1 MPSRPFRLAAV
12 LAAILASSA
21 PGASATDVSADAPPM
36 HVEDGAVRIGSRTV
50 RLPAGDWT
58 LVHAKD
64 VHPALARDIDVT
76 TAWLVLLRNGRFGM
90 AMQLSLPVDDMK
102 KDRRLPDN
110 PCKAREGALRGDYS
124 HARSELDCLAVFGHH
139 DLQAVLQQRSPRTA
153 KWLARR
159 GVPKVDDGVE
169 FTYAHREGVMLGRV
183 AFYFPAQ
190 DFASDDDA
198 ATWASALR
206 DAFEPLVERK
216 VTQVDI
222 PPPPAAPSQP

>member
-1 MPSRPFRLAAV
+1 MPSCPFRLASL
-12 LAAILASSA
+12 LAAILCLAA
-21 PGASATDVSADAPPM
+21 PAAHATDVSADAPPT
-36 HVEDGAVRIGSRTV
+36 HVEDSAVRIGSRTV

-64 VHPALARDIDVT
+64 FHPALARDVDVT
-76 TAWLVLLRNGRFGM
+76 TAWLVLLRDGRFGM

-110 PCKAREGALRGDYS
+110 PCKAREGALRGDYT

-139 DLQAVLQQRSPRTA
+139 DLQAILQQRSPRTA

-159 GVPKVDDGVE
+159 GVPRIDDGVE

-190 DFASDDDA
+190 EFASDDEA
-198 ATWASALR
+198 AAWANALR
-206 DAFEPLVERK
+206 NAFEPLVERK
-216 VTQVDI
+216 VTQADI
-222 PPPPAAPSQP
+222 PPLPAMAGPP